1 MQYGRPPAKYCACAA
16 MTPICT
22 SGHTITAPIIARII
36 LVPRRIAIACMTGWD
51 GKTITEKCL
60 SRNLTTCGAAHVGLR
75 VGRANPTYGAEFV
88 AGPILILD
96 SRFFDGHG
104 KMV

>member
-60 SRNLTTCGAAHVGLR
+60 SRNPTIRGAAHVGLR
-75 VGRANPTYGAEFV
+75 AERYHNLRALTIETH
-88 AGPILILD
+88 
-96 SRFFDGHG
+96 FFYDRAQ
-104 KMV
+104 MV